1 MLEQHHADTA
11 LLDKTGCSGYQFH
24 PPPHGWYHMR
34 DGDAHRRAATVTS
47 LRHSGNI
54 NLVNEACSV
63 GSRMSQEPADNCSLL
78 RIEEAVD
85 ALNLRLPDL
94 ITVPVQKTTKEEVAL
109 QAMHEESYAHRQ

>member
-1 MLEQHHADTA
+1 
-11 LLDKTGCSGYQFH
+11 
-24 PPPHGWYHMR
+24 
-34 DGDAHRRAATVTS
+34 
-47 LRHSGNI
+47 
-54 NLVNEACSV
+54 
-63 GSRMSQEPADNCSLL
+63 MSQEPADNCSLL